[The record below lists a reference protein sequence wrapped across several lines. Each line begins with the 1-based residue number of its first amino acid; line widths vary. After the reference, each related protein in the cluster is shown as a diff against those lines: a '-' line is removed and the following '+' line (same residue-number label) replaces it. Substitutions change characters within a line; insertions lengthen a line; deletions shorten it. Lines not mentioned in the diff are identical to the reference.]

1 MRKTQPLDRH
11 SRAPQ
16 KDRAVWFHQ
25 NVSFPLRDASPVQLE
40 KFWAS
45 QLQADISPE
54 HRWECAGP
62 FNVAG
67 RVTPL
72 VIHPHKSNMWFAG
85 SATGGVWMSADAGE
99 SWHPT
104 WSRFA
109 NQNIGALVWIVFNG
123 ALTLMAATG
132 EANTSGDSY
141 PGSGV
146 YYSSDE
152 GLTWQP
158 FYGWPFGQIESID
171 ADVKTFPRRIGSVA
185 FKSPRTAI
193 GSVFLDDSLPAG
205 LYLDPN
211 GGGLK
216 ACEFWG
222 QRSYNCHSVL
232 FHPHEDRTL
241 FASIEPDGAHNGIW
255 RSTDFGNN
263 WNT

>member
-25 NVSFPLRDASPVQLE
+25 KVSFPLRDASPVQLE

-99 SWHPT
+99 SWHHLEPLRQPEYRRVGLD
-104 WSRFA
+104 RF
-109 NQNIGALVWIVFNG
+109 Q
-123 ALTLMAATG
+123 
-132 EANTSGDSY
+132 
-141 PGSGV
+141 
-146 YYSSDE
+146 
-152 GLTWQP
+152 
-158 FYGWPFGQIESID
+158 
-171 ADVKTFPRRIGSVA
+171 RR
-185 FKSPRTAI
+185 
-193 GSVFLDDSLPAG
+193 
-205 LYLDPN
+205 LDP
-211 GGGLK
+211 
-216 ACEFWG
+216 
-222 QRSYNCHSVL
+222 
-232 FHPHEDRTL
+232 
-241 FASIEPDGAHNGIW
+241 DGRHG
-255 RSTDFGNN
+255 
-263 WNT
+263 